1 MYFLS
6 FSFTNLQLSDFVII
20 AKIIYKFDC
29 SSSVRWSL
37 KHASKLTNLNMVI
50 LKLLFNDTQHKNENK
65 LENNVW

>member
-1 MYFLS
+1 MDFLS
-6 FSFTNLQLSDFVII
+6 FSYTKLQLSDFVIV
-20 AKIIYKFDC
+20 AKIIYIFNC

-37 KHASKLTNLNMVI
+37 KHASNLTDLNMVI